1 MTVKLVQ
8 VHQQVDRLQTQHS
21 LEMIQLAK
29 AYQTLPQQER
39 NLLPS
44 ALRKTLDRIES
55 TYF

>member
-8 VHQQVDRLQTQHS
+8 VHQQLDRLQTQHS

-29 AYQTLPQQER
+29 AYQALPQQER